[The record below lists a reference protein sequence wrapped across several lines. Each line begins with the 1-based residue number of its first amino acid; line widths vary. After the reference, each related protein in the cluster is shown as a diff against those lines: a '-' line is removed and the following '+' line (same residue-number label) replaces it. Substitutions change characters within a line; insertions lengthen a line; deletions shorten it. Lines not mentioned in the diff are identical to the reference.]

1 MMLEKITRT
10 CCDTLPGRMHTAACF
25 NSFMN
30 TGEIRVHVN
39 SAPEIM
45 KSPVSE
51 IAEDA
56 IGRAAIR
63 DMNLLPA
70 TRIGWE
76 HKQQYTDR
84 LAQLSAEGYLDPGE
98 YEARMTWLQN
108 AKTDEEAKVAFK
120 DLPSLRV
127 AKVELARTHPRQWE
141 RRNTQQEMFWF
152 AVSLGVLITS
162 LLTGGL
168 MTGLIISLPL
178 TLLWGGF
185 LIRDIRAH
193 D

>member
-1 MMLEKITRT
+1 MMPEKIT
-10 CCDTLPGRMHTAACF
+10 PGQ
-25 NSFMN
+25 
-30 TGEIRVHVN
+30 EI
-39 SAPEIM
+39 I

-56 IGRAAIR
+56 IGKAAIR

-98 YEARMTWLQN
+98 YEARMGWLQN
-108 AKTDEEAKVAFK
+108 AKTDEEAKIVFK

-127 AKVELARTHPRQWE
+127 TKAELTRTHPKQWE
-141 RRNTQQEMFWF
+141 RRNTRQTAFWF
-152 AVSLGVLITS
+152 TVNLGLLITS
-162 LLTGGL
+162 LLTAGGL
-168 MTGLIISLPL
+168 MTGLIIFLPL
-178 TLLWGGF
+178 TILRGGF